1 MNRNYNIDELKKRA
15 KKYIQKEQVAI
26 NKVFKHIRR

>member
-15 KKYIQKEQVAI
+15 KKYIQKEQVVI
-26 NKVFKHIRR
+26 NKVFNI